1 MGTKLPDDE
10 ELERLF
16 EQMSPEV
23 QKEID
28 NQHTPRLIAEFTYNN
43 FVYLETGLIDLKIE
57 YKYGHYEVCYKTG
70 YCPEYIPEPI
80 VLNAIDTDKL
90 DEFLTELNV
99 KRWKNNYVKDYILD
113 GDDWTITVKF
123 CDGSKRKITGSNHY
137 PTKWPRF
144 EALLTWIQEKRKE
157 YK

>member
-28 NQHTPRLIAEFTYNN
+28 NQHTPRLITEFTYNN

-57 YKYGHYEVCYKTG
+57 FKYGHYEVCYKTG
-70 YCPEYIPEPI
+70 YCPESGYYPESG
-80 VLNAIDTDKL
+80 LRCSSCCFCSFRYEDQ
-90 DEFLTELNV
+90 
-99 KRWKNNYVKDYILD
+99 RD
-113 GDDWTITVKF
+113 GYQHDQDI
-123 CDGSKRKITGSNHY
+123 
-137 PTKWPRF
+137 
-144 EALLTWIQEKRKE
+144 
-157 YK
+157 